1 VNDTSPKANRFR
13 RILAKLFLVLL
24 GFFFGAIVAEVALR
38 IVGYSYP
45 EFYVLDQVRGYAL
58 RPGAEGWYRKEGEAY
73 IRINSDGLRDREHSI
88 AKPENTF
95 RIAILGDSYPE
106 ALSVPVHEAFWSVM
120 QKRLQEC
127 IGMAGKNVEVI
138 NFGVSGYGTAQ
149 ELLTLREEVWKY
161 SPDLV
166 MLAVTTNNDIADNL
180 RALKKT
186 DEIPYFVY
194 QQNGLVLDSSF
205 TTSRAFIWRQKTISS
220 IGRWFRDHSRLVQ
233 ATIEGHHALKIRTAA
248 WRAQS
253 ETKKPNAEQT
263 SPMAPGQPSQTEEQL
278 SRSDELG
285 IDNLIYL
292 EPGNADWNEA
302 WRVTE
307 GLIATMRDETKTR
320 GARFVVVTLSN
331 GIQVVP
337 NPLVRE
343 AFMRKLGIADI
354 FYPDYRIKTFCTH
367 HAIPVI
373 TLAPDLQQLAEGKN
387 AFLHGFG
394 PNIGNGHWN
403 QVGHSAAGDIIAKKL
418 CEEVLSK

>member
-1 VNDTSPKANRFR
+1 MSPKAKRSR
-13 RILAKLFLVLL
+13 RVFAKVFLVLL
-24 GFFFGAIVAEVALR
+24 GFLFGAIVAEIALR
-38 IVGYSYP
+38 ILGYSYP
-45 EFYVLDQVRGYAL
+45 EFYVIDQVRGYAL

-88 AKPENTF
+88 AKPQNTV
-95 RIAILGDSYPE
+95 RIAVLGDSYPE
-106 ALSVPVHEAFWSVM
+106 ALSVPEHEAFWSVM
-120 QKRLQEC
+120 EKRLQEC
-127 IGMAGKNVEVI
+127 SALAGKQVEVI

-161 SPDLV
+161 SPDVV
-166 MLAVTTNNDIADNL
+166 MLAITTNNDISDNF

-194 QQNGLVLDSSF
+194 DQDRLVLDASF
-205 TTSRAFIWRQKTISS
+205 QASRTFAWRQGTMSR

-248 WRAQS
+248 WRARKS
-253 ETKKPNAEQT
+253 ENNNANAEQT
-263 SPMAPGQPSQTEEQL
+263 SSGAQGPPAQTQDQL
-278 SRSDELG
+278 SRADELG
-285 IDNLIYL
+285 VDNLIYL

-307 GLIATMRDETKTR
+307 GLIATMRGEVDAR
-320 GARFVVVTLSN
+320 GAQFVVVTLSN

-337 NPLVRE
+337 NSKVRE
-343 AFMRKLGIADI
+343 AFMKRLGIADI
-354 FYPDYRIKTFCTH
+354 FYPDNRIKTFCSRQ
-367 HAIPVI
+367 AIPVV
-373 TLAPDLQQLAEGKN
+373 TLAPDLQRLAEGNN

-394 PNIGNGHWN
+394 TNLGNGHWN
-403 QVGHSAAGDIIAKKL
+403 SAGHRSAGELIAKKL